1 MFLDVRKIH
10 PQNTCARVSFLI
22 KLQALALLLFYRGYM
37 PPTPF
42 CGPTPPTA
50 RIHAPMLPMQPTH
63 SRYLRHP
70 YNRSIVLK
78 KTAVNMVLLPCT
90 IFVTLFYISRKLTS
104 FQYNNRSSDRRCSVR
119 NDVLRNFSKFK
130 GKHLC

>member
-1 MFLDVRKIH
+1 MFLEIL
-10 PQNTCARVSFLI
+10 QNSPTKHLCQSLFLI
-22 KLQALALLLFYRGYM
+22 KLQTLALLLFYRGYM

-42 CGPTPPTA
+42 YGPTPSTA

-70 YNRSIVLK
+70 YNWSIVLK

-104 FQYNNRSSDRRCSVR
+104 FQYNNRSSHHGYSVR
-119 NDVLRNFSKFK
+119 NDVLRNFSKFM